1 MKMVSII
8 TLLLLISSLRA
19 ETQKLELN
27 SLIKDS
33 TISNQMKYYSIE
45 IDNNLKES
53 DLLID
58 SRMTTT
64 KSFQAPLTLVSLVI
78 HI

>member
-19 ETQKLELN
+19 QTQKLELN

-33 TISNQMKYYSIE
+33 TISDKMKYYSLE
-45 IDNNLKES
+45 IDNNLNDK

-58 SRMTTT
+58 SRMTT
-64 KSFQAPLTLVSLVI
+64 KSFQAPLTLISLVI
-78 HI
+78 YY